1 MGMSSV
7 ETVDPADARE
17 SATPSTPRSISRG
30 RLIGVNALITIN
42 TLLVVI
48 AMFSVWA
55 NRLLFSPDNWAKTS
69 TQLLQNADIRSTTA
83 NYVVDQLYAN
93 VNVPNLIKSGL
104 PTQLQP
110 LAAPAAGALRN
121 AAVQGTDLALTR
133 PRVQD
138 LWAQAN
144 RAADQTFIDIVNG
157 GKGAVGVNQ
166 GAVTL
171 NLALIVDDIASRL
184 GLPPNI
190 GSKLPANIATLTV
203 FKADQL
209 KYVQNGGNAIK
220 GLALWLTILCP
231 LLYGLAILLAPGR
244 RRRTMMTA
252 AGAVL
257 VAGGLVLLARSILAS
272 QIAGS
277 LTNVASL
284 HATISAVVSI
294 ATGLLAEI
302 AGACIFVG
310 AVVIVCGWFA
320 GPSRIA
326 RSGREAIAPFL
337 RENPVGTYA
346 ITLALMVLIFIWD
359 PIPATGKIAG
369 MIVFTVLAL
378 FGTYVLRRQT
388 EREFPDARPGAATQK
403 LRERLS
409 SLRGRRDGAR
419 MAAATAPDTIPEQ
432 LRQLAD
438 LRDDGAISDGDYQVA
453 KAQLLRN

>member
-1 MGMSSV
+1 MSSV
-7 ETVDPADARE
+7 ETANGADATE
-17 SATPSTPRSISRG
+17 SPTPSTPGSISRR
-30 RLIGVNALITIN
+30 RLIFVDALVTFN
-42 TLLVVI
+42 TLLVVV

-69 TQLLQNADIRSTTA
+69 TQLLQNPDIRSTTA
-83 NYVVDQLYAN
+83 NYLVDQLYAN
-93 VNVPNLIKSGL
+93 VNVPNLIRSGL
-104 PTQLQP
+104 PTQLQS

-144 RAADQTFIDIVNG
+144 RAADQTFINIVNG

-184 GLPPNI
+184 GLPSDI

-231 LLYGLAILLAPGR
+231 LLYGLAILLAPGH

-257 VAGGLVLLARSILAS
+257 VAGVLVLLARSILAS

-284 HATISAVVSI
+284 RATISAVVSI
-294 ATGLLAEI
+294 ATGILAEI

-310 AVVIVCGWFA
+310 AVVIACGWFA

-346 ITLALMVLIFIWD
+346 LTLALMVLIFIWD

-369 MIVFTVLAL
+369 MVVFTVLAL

-388 EREFPDARPGAATQK
+388 EREFPDARPGTATQR

-409 SLRGRRDGAR
+409 SMRGRRDGAR
-419 MAAATAPDTIPEQ
+419 AATAAAPDTIPEQ

-438 LRDDGAISDGDYQVA
+438 LRDNGAISDGDYQAA
-453 KAQLLRN
+453 KAQLLHS